1 VVANVL
7 LLHQGQEFRDEK
19 CSNSS
24 VKNEQ
29 ILKSDKKWRPYSYS
43 GRSSLDDGSGC
54 PMSSEENES
63 LETTD
68 SVLLMSA
75 NDDIVPD
82 LSERIYM
89 VCCRVE
95 IAQILH
101 CRRCERIYYSYQ
113 GTGCP

>member
-1 VVANVL
+1 
-7 LLHQGQEFRDEK
+7 
-19 CSNSS
+19 
-24 VKNEQ
+24 
-29 ILKSDKKWRPYSYS
+29 
-43 GRSSLDDGSGC
+43 
-54 PMSSEENES
+54 MSSEENES